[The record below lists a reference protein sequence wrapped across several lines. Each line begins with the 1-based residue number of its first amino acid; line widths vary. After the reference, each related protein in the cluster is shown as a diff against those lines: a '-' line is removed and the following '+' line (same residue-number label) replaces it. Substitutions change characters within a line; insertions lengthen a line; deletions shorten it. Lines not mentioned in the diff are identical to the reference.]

1 MTCGY
6 NLCNFCKE
14 AHKRQRTTCNHEIK
28 QFIEPKKSAKKS
40 SEIIHRLYN
49 CPIHS
54 NNEIKIFCTN
64 CHQVLCNDCTIL
76 LHRGHK
82 YITLAKASKIY
93 LKILSENLD
102 RTKPLTEYALHSKLK
117 ISETSKK
124 INQKCIETQSEVEQ
138 FLSEYFQALEVHKN
152 TLLNQ
157 ISRARE
163 NKMEVLLARQADLD
177 RRCVE
182 ATTAITFAEELL
194 NEGTEIEKL
203 SFVGI
208 LNKRLEHCQK
218 SESSMELKV
227 NDSLQF
233 LPEVKAPSN
242 KAQNNIPLYGIIT
255 TQTASPKLCCLEKTD
270 GKLNFI
276 LI

>member
-1 MTCGY
+1 MKGASQTTP
-6 NLCNFCKE
+6 
-14 AHKRQRTTCNHEIK
+14 RT
-28 QFIEPKKSAKKS
+28 F
-40 SEIIHRLYN
+40 N

-64 CHQVLCNDCTIL
+64 CNQVLCNDCTIL

-82 YITLAKASKIY
+82 YITLAKASKVY
-93 LKILSENLD
+93 MKVLSDNLE

-117 ISETSKK
+117 ISEISKK
-124 INQKCIETQSEVEQ
+124 INQKCVEVQSEVEQ
-138 FLSEYFQALEVHKN
+138 YLAEYFQALEVHKK

-157 ISRARE
+157 ISKARE
-163 NKMEVLLARQADLD
+163 NKMEVVLARQADLD
-177 RRCVE
+177 RRCLE
-182 ATTAITFAEELL
+182 ANTAISFAEELL
-194 NEGTEIEKL
+194 KEGSEIEKL

-218 SESSMELKV
+218 SESTMELKV

-270 GKLNFI
+270 GKIF
-276 LI
+276 